1 MKLSEASLTE
11 QQNEV
16 HEKNARDLASGY
28 PDFALPTVLL
38 ETVLDATR
46 VSLSANAD
54 NRLTDDAG
62 LERAVGKTLSLPRH
76 LIERVRTTFSG
87 SVALDRVVSAALS
100 IAKSSAAYH
109 GLSAIVPEPCLDLV
123 PRILKERSE
132 IFYVGVSRIGSFPAN
147 YTQVDALIEEM
158 ENHRNRFKE
167 RKLMVVLDSPSN
179 PLGMVAGDSELLRLA
194 RACGNLDAILIV
206 DHCFLLSG
214 VHYPKKLPNIFNV
227 PGDVCD
233 WIAVWDTGKSID
245 VGGDKLGFIIPG
257 NRRTADAVAKSLD
270 IIQVGHA
277 LRRQDNVFSSILG
290 APELIEYLDDASRVC
305 RENLTYLRRAL
316 SADVAVSQPEAGTFA
331 CLYLDVRMNSDEV
344 RNHWMKQGLGVVSSR
359 TFHFQT
365 RDTKPFLR
373 ISLFRNLAFF
383 RSSIDRLISVY

>member
-1 MKLSEASLTE
+1 
-11 QQNEV
+11 
-16 HEKNARDLASGY
+16 
-28 PDFALPTVLL
+28 F
-38 ETVLDATR
+38 
-46 VSLSANAD
+46 
-54 NRLTDDAG
+54 
-62 LERAVGKTLSLPRH
+62 
-76 LIERVRTTFSG
+76 
-87 SVALDRVVSAALS
+87 
-100 IAKSSAAYH
+100 
-109 GLSAIVPEPCLDLV
+109 
-123 PRILKERSE
+123 
-132 IFYVGVSRIGSFPAN
+132 
-147 YTQVDALIEEM
+147 
-158 ENHRNRFKE
+158 
-167 RKLMVVLDSPSN
+167 
-179 PLGMVAGDSELLRLA
+179 
-194 RACGNLDAILIV
+194 
-206 DHCFLLSG
+206 
-214 VHYPKKLPNIFNV
+214 
-227 PGDVCD
+227 
-233 WIAVWDTGKSID
+233 AVWDTGKSID